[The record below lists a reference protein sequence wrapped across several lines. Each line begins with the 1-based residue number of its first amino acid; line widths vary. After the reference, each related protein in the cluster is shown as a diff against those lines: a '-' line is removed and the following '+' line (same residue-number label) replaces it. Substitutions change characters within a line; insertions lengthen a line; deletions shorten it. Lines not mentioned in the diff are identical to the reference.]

1 MLAITIF
8 RGAMRMVYQITK
20 EGTDWQLSWQ
30 LEGSLSTNVT
40 WNLIAT
46 TEGYA
51 KWFSELQLMDNLEA
65 IRFYSEEPYFE
76 EKMKLLTYKPT
87 EKIKYE
93 WANGTVTFE
102 ITEKDQQTQLTF
114 IEFLPK
120 EFPHRINDMAGWL
133 VKKEHLSDILNQR
146 EVRTDIDHAQFVDEV
161 TQIVQNF

>member
-1 MLAITIF
+1 
-8 RGAMRMVYQITK
+8 MVYQITK
-20 EGTDWQLSWQ
+20 EGTDWQLFWQ
-30 LEGSLSTNVT
+30 LEGSLSTNET

-46 TEGYA
+46 TEGFA
-51 KWFSELQLMDNLEA
+51 KWFPELQLMENLEV

-76 EKMKLLTYKPT
+76 EKMKLLTYQPT

-120 EFPHRINDMAGWL
+120 EFSHRINDMAGWL
-133 VKKEHLSDILNQR
+133 VKKEHLSDLLNQR
-146 EVRTDIDHAQFVDEV
+146 EVRIDINHAQFVD
-161 TQIVQNF
+161 

>member
-1 MLAITIF
+1 ME
-8 RGAMRMVYQITK
+8 YQITK
-20 EGTDWQLSWQ
+20 EGTDWQLFCQ
-30 LEGSLSTNVT
+30 LEGSLSTNET

-46 TEGYA
+46 TEGFA
-51 KWFSELQLMDNLEA
+51 KWFPELQLMENLEA

-76 EKMKLLTYKPT
+76 EKMKLLTYQPI

-93 WANGTVTFE
+93 WANGSVAFE

-114 IEFLPK
+114 IESLPK

-133 VKKEHLSDILNQR
+133 VKKEHLSDLLNQR
-146 EVRTDIDHAQFVDEV
+146 EVRTGIDHAQFVDEV

>member
-1 MLAITIF
+1 MVSYYYIS
-8 RGAMRMVYQITK
+8 RGDVDGHQIMK
-20 EGTDWQLSWQ
+20 DGTDWQLSWQ
-30 LEGSLSTNVT
+30 LEGSLSTNET

-46 TEGYA
+46 TEGFA
-51 KWFSELQLMDNLEA
+51 KWFPELQLMENLEV

-76 EKMKLLTYKPT
+76 EKMKLLTYQPT

-146 EVRTDIDHAQFVDEV
+146 EVRIDINHAQFVDEV
-161 TQIVQNF
+161 TQIVQNL